1 MGTTTRRVVMVWV
14 IIAVVVIGGLVYMA
28 TWLNRRHQQNITAFA
43 ASAKRMGLSQSQQL
57 APAIRLIDQHGQPVS
72 LSDFRGK
79 TVVLEFMDP
88 VCTDICPVVSAE
100 LVQADKLLGARSRQ
114 VVFVSVNVNQYH
126 ESVADV
132 KKFSDEHGLSR
143 LGNWY
148 FLTGSTSDLQKIW
161 KAYDIFVKPNPN
173 GDVVHSSVM
182 YFIDKN
188 GQEQAL
194 ADPTNNASQI
204 NQWAVGITQVIEQL
218 A

>member
-1 MGTTTRRVVMVWV
+1 MRTTALRVVMVWI
-14 IIAVVVIGGLVYMA
+14 IIAVVVIGGLVHMG
-28 TWLNRRHQQNITAFA
+28 TWLNRRYQQNIAAFA
-43 ASAKRMGLSQSQQL
+43 AAAKLMGLSQTQQM
-57 APAIRLIDQHGQPVS
+57 APAIRLIDQNGQHVS
-72 LSDFRGK
+72 LSNFRGK

-100 LVQADKLLGARSRQ
+100 VVQADKLLGARSKQ
-114 VVFVSVNVNQYH
+114 VVFISVNVNQYH

-132 KKFSDEHGLSR
+132 KKFSDEHGLSS
-143 LGNWY
+143 LSNWY

-161 KAYDIFVKPNPN
+161 KAYDIYVKPNPN

-204 NQWAVGITQVIEQL
+204 NQWAVGITRVVGQL